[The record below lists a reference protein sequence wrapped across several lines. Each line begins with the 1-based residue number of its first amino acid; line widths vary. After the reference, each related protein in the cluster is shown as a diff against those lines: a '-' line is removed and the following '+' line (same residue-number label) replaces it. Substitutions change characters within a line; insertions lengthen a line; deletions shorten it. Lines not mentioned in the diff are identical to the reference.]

1 MSFLP
6 PYPPRSLKS
15 PPNSKDDFVYL
26 DNVTEELIGLGVLCL
41 DLLELVAEAEGV
53 GLELEVGV
61 LASRDLVVVHVSI
74 SRPTRGAIKRVS
86 KELLKELPMAL
97 KYCDKTIFLL
107 NISF

>member
-15 PPNSKDDFVYL
+15 SPNSKDDFVYL
-26 DNVTEELIGLGVLCL
+26 DNVTEELIGLGVLGL

-86 KELLKELPMAL
+86 KELLKEL
-97 KYCDKTIFLL
+97 
-107 NISF
+107 